1 MKNYKV
7 YRNALTIIIYSSTAR
22 LLHKSRMSNNAPFQE
37 DSGMANSFQTLSPL
51 RPIKFIQ
58 NQKQG
63 EHIPNATG

>member
-37 DSGMANSFQTLSPL
+37 GSGMANSFQTLSPL
-51 RPIKFIQ
+51 RPMGFVRSRG
-58 NQKQG
+58 QG
-63 EHIPNATG
+63 EHISNATG